1 MRVGFTYNVR
11 RSTPMTEDGEDV
23 PLDEQA
29 EWDDPETIQTI
40 IDTFSKYHEVIPI
53 EADLEAYE
61 KLRQARPDIV
71 FNFAEGRFGAS
82 REAQIPAILE
92 MLRIPYTGS
101 DPLTLGV
108 CLDKS
113 RAKEILAYHRVPTAR
128 FSVIQSLPLNGQLK
142 SLDYPLFVKPL
153 FEGSS
158 KGIWKDSLVHNRVE
172 LKAVA
177 EKMLRMYRQ
186 PALVEEFLPG
196 REFTVALLGNGATLQ
211 VMPIVEINLSTLP
224 DEVNKF
230 YSYEAKWILDTRD
243 TPLDIFRCPA
253 TLDATLQAKIE
264 SVCKRA
270 FTVLGCR
277 DFCRIDVRLDE
288 MGEPCIIELNPI
300 PGLLP
305 DPIDHSCFP
314 KACYAAGMT
323 FDDILL
329 AILDTA
335 CKRLNLTSTKHNPQ
349 PATRH
354 WREEV
359 LA

>member
-53 EADLEAYE
+53 EADLDAYE
-61 KLRQARPDIV
+61 KLRQTRPDLV

-101 DPLTLGV
+101 DPLTLGI

-113 RAKEILAYHRVPTAR
+113 RAKEILAYHRVPTAK
-128 FSVIQSLPLNGQLK
+128 FSVIQSWPLNGQLK
-142 SLDYPLFVKPL
+142 SLDYPMFVKPL

-158 KGIWKDSLVHNRVE
+158 KGIWKDSLVQNRVE
-172 LKAVA
+172 LKKVV
-177 EKMLRMYRQ
+177 EKMWQTYRQ

-196 REFTVALLGNGATLQ
+196 REFTVALLGNGPSLR
-211 VMPIVEINLSTLP
+211 VMPVVEINLSTLP
-224 DEVNKF
+224 DDVNKF

-253 TLDATLQAKIE
+253 PIDATLQAKIE
-264 SVCKRA
+264 LVCKRA

-335 CKRLNLTSTKHNPQ
+335 CKRLNLSSTTSYQQ
-349 PATRH
+349 PATRNL
-354 WREEV
+354 REEV